1 MVDAPMRREAFPIAL
16 MRYRQRRPAS
26 STSVGELGMTRRIS
40 LVAACCSRR
49 SRHNAVARLEFCE
62 QPHVLDC
69 NNVLVGK
76 GLEKVDPTVRQR
88 PFLQPGNA
96 RPPRPSDRGRGRS
109 QEIERGGS
117 AGGGTKPGRAGRCLH
132 GVDPKWCAEM
142 LYGASSMFLVHRA
155 RIAERAVNSRL
166 PTVCVAPSYV
176 RRGCL
181 MSYSLNF
188 QDLYRPAAYIVDKIL
203 KGAGGLGR
211 VDGVVSL
218 TRCGSPK
225 PGRQTHRLLGS
236 VARATESRRH
246 CRSRDAADRSGAASH
261 DNHSEVMSAVR
272 GCARRWIR
280 VYNSPTRRQIS
291 GLSVLFTG
299 MAGELR
305 AGPESLRGW
314 CRSILELTGA

>member
-1 MVDAPMRREAFPIAL
+1 MPRGGLSAGCEIRRCSGRSGRDSLTLPL
-16 MRYRQRRPAS
+16 SKGGLQRRPAS

-166 PTVCVAPSYV
+166 PTVTNPPETI
-176 RRGCL
+176 G
-181 MSYSLNF
+181 
-188 QDLYRPAAYIVDKIL
+188 
-203 KGAGGLGR
+203 
-211 VDGVVSL
+211 
-218 TRCGSPK
+218 
-225 PGRQTHRLLGS
+225 THWRM
-236 VARATESRRH
+236 RNE
-246 CRSRDAADRSGAASH
+246 
-261 DNHSEVMSAVR
+261 
-272 GCARRWIR
+272 I
-280 VYNSPTRRQIS
+280 
-291 GLSVLFTG
+291 
-299 MAGELR
+299 
-305 AGPESLRGW
+305 
-314 CRSILELTGA
+314 

>member
-16 MRYRQRRPAS
+16 TRYGQRRPAS

-96 RPPRPSDRGRGRS
+96 RPPRPSDRGRDRS

-188 QDLYRPAAYIVDKIL
+188 QDLYRPAAYFVDKIL
-203 KGAGGLGR
+203 KGAGGR
-211 VDGVVSL
+211 
-218 TRCGSPK
+218 
-225 PGRQTHRLLGS
+225 PGRWGRITYKVRFAQIWTTNASPPWLSSPCNRKSTSLSQSG
-236 VARATESRRH
+236 RR
-246 CRSRDAADRSGAASH
+246 RPKRRGEPRQPFRGD
-261 DNHSEVMSAVR
+261 VR
-272 GCARRWIR
+272 GPGMR
-280 VYNSPTRRQIS
+280 SP
-291 GLSVLFTG
+291 LN
-299 MAGELR
+299 
-305 AGPESLRGW
+305 
-314 CRSILELTGA
+314 